1 MKIRPEILD
10 HWPEVS
16 ARLPA
21 DFDLEATARLRGAF
35 TRAREGKDAKTLLR
49 LALAYGGLGMSLR
62 ETCAWAEAGGLVS
75 LSDPSLLDRLCKAAP
90 WLGDIVAALIAQQAK
105 APAGRW
111 AGYRLRALD
120 GTSLCEP
127 GADRTTWRLH
137 VGYDLATGQVDQL
150 ELTDGRGAENLQRL
164 TYRPGDVVLGDR
176 CYARPRDLRPVLDA
190 GADFIVRTGWNSLRL
205 LQPDGKPFDLFAALA
220 AQTGREGEVQ
230 VRVHEGKTGAPPPEP
245 LILRLVIRRKDPDE
259 AEADRKRLLKDA
271 KKRGKQPDPR
281 SLEAAEY
288 ILLLTSLP
296 ADTFPPADILALYRF
311 RWQIELAFKRFK
323 SLAGLDMLPAKKPEL
338 ARAWIYARL
347 IVAIIAE
354 QIAGQVPDS
363 SPSGSDNATRKPIAL
378 APHEDC
384 PRHHSRRHSG
394 TAPVAELLR
403 PLLSNPSAHL
413 RAAPPATKTMRLS
426 PRTLNLA
433 HMTPALPRKRER
445 GRTTV
450 AYFPSGFKIFSNS
463 ACTNSLPQITWPVFS
478 GSSSPAM
485 PETTP
490 PASRTMIWPAAM
502 SQGCRLR
509 SQ

>member
-35 TRAREGKDAKTLLR
+35 TRAREIKDAKTLLR

-62 ETCAWAEAGGLVS
+62 ETCAWAEASEIAS
-75 LSDPSLLDRLCKAAP
+75 LSGPSLLDRLCKAAP

-220 AQTGREGEVQ
+220 AQTEQEGEVQ
-230 VRVHEGKTGAPPPEP
+230 VRVHEGTQVPPSEA
-245 LILRLVIRRKDPDE
+245 LLLRLVIRRKDPE
-259 AEADRKRLLKDA
+259 QVATEQKRLLKDA
-271 KKRGKQPDPR
+271 KKRGKQPDSR
-281 SLEAAEY
+281 SLEAAKY

-296 ADTFPPADILALYRF
+296 ADVFPPADILAIYRF

-323 SLAGLDMLPAKKPEL
+323 SLAGLDMLPAKNPEL

-363 SPSGSDNATRKPIAL
+363 PPCGPETTTRKSIAL
-378 APHEDC
+378 AAHEDS
-384 PRHHSRRHSG
+384 PGHDLRRH
-394 TAPVAELLR
+394 TWTT
-403 PLLSNPSAHL
+403 PLAGHLQPLQPNPS
-413 RAAPPATKTMRLS
+413 S
-426 PRTLNLA
+426 PL
-433 HMTPALPRKRER
+433 
-445 GRTTV
+445 
-450 AYFPSGFKIFSNS
+450 
-463 ACTNSLPQITWPVFS
+463 
-478 GSSSPAM
+478 
-485 PETTP
+485 
-490 PASRTMIWPAAM
+490 
-502 SQGCRLR
+502 
-509 SQ
+509 